1 MAFPSHTWETSIC
14 GLRVCPNSCSNKTC
28 FACAAFLQQPLRPR
42 LQETEWGVPP
52 SLWRLPVTQWQ
63 LINPSISKPERLSC
77 EENRR
82 QRLAMCFGLGILW
95 VPVFWILGVTKTQS
109 LAFRDSQ
116 GYYSSPEPE
125 EQPSHR
131 RMDSKVIPCI
141 SLTFIQT
148 VCDTRSFKHDKV
160 IRSHRQGL
168 YLCKNVLVIFFVQE
182 QTICVFQVT
191 P

>member
-141 SLTFIQT
+141 SLTSIQT
-148 VCDTRSFKHDKV
+148 ESVTQGVSSVTKSSGLTDRGCTSVRTCWSFSLCRSRLFVSFK
-160 IRSHRQGL
+160 
-168 YLCKNVLVIFFVQE
+168 
-182 QTICVFQVT
+182 
-191 P
+191 